1 MRFQSTVRPVLTP
14 LGQRLITL
22 SERKLYALEP
32 PVGGRDE
39 ATLLKGILIQESVKS
54 AWRSVEQGHQVQ
66 VNDWQSNNAMGLD
79 VIGEEEEEEEEVEQ
93 EERSERW
100 FEELVQSF
108 GDDEMIDEHEHE
120 WAESE
125 VGSAV
130 DEDDFEYYEEFE
142 HYTLPSPPS
151 SPTQSPSSP
160 PSTLS
165 ILASP
170 PTSSSSPVES
180 SLDAIMSTL
189 EINVAVGVV
198 DVDQLSEVSISPVWR
213 DSIPST
219 PLLSASRSPSLSP
232 ITSFSLAD
240 DDVEIDTLELP
251 LPHRHRDV
259 ESTVTTDPVKTD
271 LRPWTPI
278 LSASCSPSSSP
289 NSFTDD
295 DLDCDDLILP
305 PALHRC
311 SSTLSIP
318 CECDDLDSDDDCHTP
333 PLLCED
339 LENSIGSLLSLHLG
353 DDDPGEAYYFGLKKT
368 QGLGLDMGM
377 GIDVVNLP

>member
-39 ATLLKGILIQESVKS
+39 ANLLKGILIQESVRS

-125 VGSAV
+125 VGSAI

-151 SPTQSPSSP
+151 SPTQLPSSP

-165 ILASP
+165 TLASP
-170 PTSSSSPVES
+170 STSSSAVDAG
-180 SLDAIMSTL
+180 LDAILSTL
-189 EINVAVGVV
+189 EINVAVDFVEV
-198 DVDQLSEVSISPVWR
+198 NQVTDVTVIPVWR

-240 DDVEIDTLELP
+240 DNVEIDTFELP
-251 LPHRHRDV
+251 LAQRDRDV
-259 ESTVTTDPVKTD
+259 GSTLTTDPVNTE

-289 NSFTDD
+289 NSFAED
-295 DLDCDDLILP
+295 DLDCDDLTLP

-311 SSTLSIP
+311 SSTSSVP
-318 CECDDLDSDDDCHTP
+318 CECDDLDSEDDCRTP
-333 PLLCED
+333 PLPCEA
-339 LENSIGSLLSLHLG
+339 LENSIDSLLSLHLD
-353 DDDPGEAYYFGLKKT
+353 DDDPDEVYYFGLKRT
-368 QGLGLDMGM
+368 QGLGLEMGM
-377 GIDVVNLP
+377 GIDVINSP

>member
-108 GDDEMIDEHEHE
+108 GDDEMIDEQEHE

-151 SPTQSPSSP
+151 SPTQLPSSP

-165 ILASP
+165 TLASP
-170 PTSSSSPVES
+170 ATSLSPVAS
-180 SLDAIMSTL
+180 SLDAILSTL
-189 EINVAVGVV
+189 EINVAV
-198 DVDQLSEVSISPVWR
+198 DDIEVDQATEVSITPVWR
-213 DSIPST
+213 DSVPST

-232 ITSFSLAD
+232 LTSFSLAD
-240 DDVEIDTLELP
+240 DTFEIDTLELP
-251 LPHRHRDV
+251 LPHRHR
-259 ESTVTTDPVKTD
+259 EAGFSVTIDPVNSD
-271 LRPWTPI
+271 IRPWTPI

-289 NSFTDD
+289 NTFTDD
-295 DLDCDDLILP
+295 DLDCDDLTLP

-311 SSTLSIP
+311 SSTLSTP
-318 CECDDLDSDDDCHTP
+318 CECDDIDSDDDCHTP
-333 PLLCED
+333 PLPCED

-353 DDDPGEAYYFGLKKT
+353 DDDPDEAYYFGLKRT
-368 QGLGLDMGM
+368 QGLGLDMGI

>member
-1 MRFQSTVRPVLTP
+1 
-14 LGQRLITL
+14 
-22 SERKLYALEP
+22 
-32 PVGGRDE
+32 
-39 ATLLKGILIQESVKS
+39 
-54 AWRSVEQGHQVQ
+54 
-66 VNDWQSNNAMGLD
+66 MGLD
-79 VIGEEEEEEEEVEQ
+79 VIGEEEEDEEEVEQ

-151 SPTQSPSSP
+151 SPTQLPSSP

-165 ILASP
+165 TLASP
-170 PTSSSSPVES
+170 PASSSPVELS
-180 SLDAIMSTL
+180 VETIISTL
-189 EINVAVGVV
+189 EINVAVDVV
-198 DVDQLSEVSISPVWR
+198 ELDQLSEVSISPVWR

-259 ESTVTTDPVKTD
+259 ESIITTDPVKTD

-278 LSASCSPSSSP
+278 LSASCSPSKSP

-295 DLDCDDLILP
+295 DLDCDDLNLP

-311 SSTLSIP
+311 SSTSSMP

-333 PLLCED
+333 PLSCED

-353 DDDPGEAYYFGLKKT
+353 DDDLGEAHYFGLTKT
-368 QGLGLDMGM
+368 QGLGLDMGV
-377 GIDVVNLP
+377 GIDVINLP